1 VAIKYWESLLQEEA
15 FNIKEQTFRQDTMAK
30 QVHSCK
36 LDKGWTRAGIERGIS
51 EVNKDLAKKG
61 QPLIDLSK
69 NRITRAVNIFHRE
82 VAKAKGKRITPI
94 GPDRFG
100 EFQYPKRVLAGP
112 GSKKS
117 NEGKIFHATEDLI
130 VADNGNSIT
139 RILTSARSKMKDY
152 LVAKEGSGVKDVVAK
167 SGLAFAHGEAGN
179 SKSTLGALGIGE
191 SVLNKANSI
200 DGEVGLME
208 TFKGNN
214 APLDNLQNIKE
225 WGVGNLRDFI
235 YNDLRI
241 KMRINEHEQGDTVS
255 FSDEFVIETAFKI
268 QDDRFASL
276 YDSKSRS
283 VITGELKGIKKTFLE
298 TQKKAFLKRFSRGD
312 ITKLEYESSPKGK
325 TRAKNATIR
334 QMEKSFNAF
343 LKKNPQ
349 FTVLAHGGVKVN
361 KKATTKPVNVTGK
374 KVGRPTTKK
383 GRKARAASKVAVT
396 TKPQSLN
403 PLALK
408 ELINAQLPQEL
419 LEQMGSPALVN
430 RTGRFRQSARATN
443 ALVGPQGGVEIE
455 YTYQLN
461 PYQTFE
467 PGGAMGSTA
476 RDPRR
481 LIGNTIRE
489 IAQKIM
495 GKRFIKTRRV

>member
-1 VAIKYWESLLQEEA
+1 
-15 FNIKEQTFRQDTMAK
+15 
-30 QVHSCK
+30 
-36 LDKGWTRAGIERGIS
+36 
-51 EVNKDLAKKG
+51 
-61 QPLIDLSK
+61 
-69 NRITRAVNIFHRE
+69 
-82 VAKAKGKRITPI
+82 
-94 GPDRFG
+94 
-100 EFQYPKRVLAGP
+100 
-112 GSKKS
+112 
-117 NEGKIFHATEDLI
+117 
-130 VADNGNSIT
+130 
-139 RILTSARSKMKDY
+139 
-152 LVAKEGSGVKDVVAK
+152 
-167 SGLAFAHGEAGN
+167 
-179 SKSTLGALGIGE
+179 
-191 SVLNKANSI
+191 
-200 DGEVGLME
+200 
-208 TFKGNN
+208 
-214 APLDNLQNIKE
+214 
-225 WGVGNLRDFI
+225 
-235 YNDLRI
+235 
-241 KMRINEHEQGDTVS
+241 MRINEHEQGDTVS

-268 QDDRFASL
+268 QDNLFASM
-276 YDSKSRS
+276 YDSKANSA
-283 VITGELKGIKKTFLE
+283 VTGELKGIKKTFLE
-298 TQKKAFLKRFSRGD
+298 AQKKAFLKRFSRGD

-334 QMEKSFNAF
+334 QMEKSFSAF

-349 FTVLAHGGVKVN
+349 FTVLAHGGVKIN

-383 GRKARAASKVAVT
+383 GRKARAAGKVAVT